1 MKPIIYKENNCYYLS
16 QDLSGMDLYERTRA
30 IKRFVNSD
38 TKILEECV
46 NNEIKAIFKSKGINA
61 YSNDESVLKT
71 ALDTFNRQY
80 GKITIVD
87 LFKNPVERCENI
99 DKKNDITIVIEDNRF
114 IVCGMEIKVNER

>member
-1 MKPIIYKENNCYYLS
+1 MKPIIHKENNCYYLS

-30 IKRFVNSD
+30 IKRFINSD

-61 YSNDESVLKT
+61 YSNDESVLKG

-80 GKITIVD
+80 GAITLVD
-87 LFKNPVERCENI
+87 LFKKPIERCEKI
-99 DKKNDITIVIEDNRF
+99 DNKNGMTIVIEDNRF
-114 IVCGMEIKVNER
+114 IECGMEIKYER

>member
-1 MKPIIYKENNCYYLS
+1 MKPTITNENNCFYLS

-46 NNEIKAIFKSKGINA
+46 NNEIKALFKAKGINA
-61 YSNDESVLKT
+61 YSNDESVLKS

-80 GKITIVD
+80 GTITIVD
-87 LFKNPVERCENI
+87 LFKNPVERCEKI
-99 DKKNDITIVIEDNRF
+99 DNKNDITIVIEDNRF
-114 IVCGMEIKVNER
+114 IVCGMEIKINGQ

>member
-1 MKPIIYKENNCYYLS
+1 MENNCFYLS

-46 NNEIKAIFKSKGINA
+46 NNEIKAIFKAKGINA
-61 YSNDESVLKT
+61 YSNDESVLKS

-80 GKITIVD
+80 GTITIVD
-87 LFKNPVERCENI
+87 LFKNPIDRCEKI
-99 DKKNDITIVIEDNRF
+99 DKKDDITIVIEEDRY
-114 IVCGMEIKVNER
+114 IVCGMEIKYER

>member
-1 MKPIIYKENNCYYLS
+1 MKPIILKENNCYYLS

-80 GKITIVD
+80 GKITIID
-87 LFKNPVERCENI
+87 LFKNPVERCEKI

-114 IVCGMEIKVNER
+114 IVCGMEIKYER

>member
-1 MKPIIYKENNCYYLS
+1 MKPIILKENNCYYLS

-80 GKITIVD
+80 GKITIID
-87 LFKNPVERCENI
+87 LFKNPVERCEKI

-114 IVCGMEIKVNER
+114 IVCGMEIKIDER